1 MIIRALVDY
10 YESLAKQGKIA
21 KPGWSVAKIAY
32 ALNIST
38 QGELLG
44 VFTLLQDAQRGKKI
58 VKVPQN
64 LVMPEGT
71 KRSSG
76 VAAQFLW
83 DNARYVLGIDVEGK
97 EARAKQCFLAMRE
110 KTEQVLQNTNGKTA
124 SAVKAFFANWN
135 PDTAKE
141 NIILKPYI
149 EELMGASNL
158 IFIIEGTY
166 AHEDAEIIAAWN
178 DYRAFQ
184 SGEKQ
189 AVCMVTGQKAP
200 IARLHPNIKGVRGA
214 QSSGAAL
221 VSFNSPS
228 FESYGHEQGMNAAI
242 SEYAAFAY
250 TTALNMMLAD
260 QRHYTQI
267 GDMTVVFWAE
277 DDLED
282 NTDFFD
288 EFMNDKV
295 EMEQKDLQELFA
307 SISSGNPV
315 SFNDKLL
322 QPSNKFYILG
332 LSPNAARVSVR
343 FFLANT
349 FGYFLKNIAW
359 FYQHLEIAKPS
370 YDTKEILPLWQI
382 LQETANKNSKDKSA
396 TPLLA
401 GSVMR
406 SFLSGSQL
414 PFALFQ
420 NIILRV
426 KADQDNPD
434 KFISKVSRIKAAII
448 KAYLL
453 RNEKRDITVGVDFE
467 RKNKAYILG
476 RLFSVLENLQE
487 CANPGINST
496 IKDRYFNAACA
507 TPGIIFPVLMRLAR
521 SHMKK
526 LSAQKGLV
534 ISFEKEITQ
543 LLGAIDEIP
552 TRLPLVEQGEFIL
565 GYYHQLQYRYTKKE
579 EK

>member
-221 VSFNSPS
+221 VSFNAPS

-242 SEYAAFAY
+242 SEYGSHILSSVNKFVNVYHNGNKQLWFSLNVTSDHTVILISKFGKTRHLLNIADTLKQRHIPFIVITTDDTNDLAHKTPYVLYGINHGELDNLKDMIFY
-250 TTALNMMLAD
+250 ISLKYIFDLIYTALFSYDYKQAKE
-260 QRHYTQI
+260 
-267 GDMTVVFWAE
+267 V
-277 DDLED
+277 DDL
-282 NTDFFD
+282 
-288 EFMNDKV
+288 
-295 EMEQKDLQELFA
+295 
-307 SISSGNPV
+307 
-315 SFNDKLL
+315 
-322 QPSNKFYILG
+322 Y
-332 LSPNAARVSVR
+332 
-343 FFLANT
+343 
-349 FGYFLKNIAW
+349 
-359 FYQHLEIAKPS
+359 AKIYYS
-370 YDTKEILPLWQI
+370 E
-382 LQETANKNSKDKSA
+382 
-396 TPLLA
+396 
-401 GSVMR
+401 
-406 SFLSGSQL
+406 
-414 PFALFQ
+414 
-420 NIILRV
+420 
-426 KADQDNPD
+426 
-434 KFISKVSRIKAAII
+434 
-448 KAYLL
+448 
-453 RNEKRDITVGVDFE
+453 NE
-467 RKNKAYILG
+467 
-476 RLFSVLENLQE
+476 
-487 CANPGINST
+487 
-496 IKDRYFNAACA
+496 
-507 TPGIIFPVLMRLAR
+507 
-521 SHMKK
+521 
-526 LSAQKGLV
+526 
-534 ISFEKEITQ
+534 
-543 LLGAIDEIP
+543 
-552 TRLPLVEQGEFIL
+552 
-565 GYYHQLQYRYTKKE
+565 
-579 EK
+579 